1 MEQEY
6 TGSDD
11 SIKCK
16 YKDLQSPLMRRNSH
30 ICGFFKILR
39 NLSLI
44 IFEDGVVWHL
54 DNEDNRGVVSKY
66 RLKLPFKKVVTV
78 LYEEEH

>member
-1 MEQEY
+1 M
-6 TGSDD
+6 
-11 SIKCK
+11 
-16 YKDLQSPLMRRNSH
+16 
-30 ICGFFKILR
+30 LR

-66 RLKLPFKKVVTV
+66 RLKLPFEKVVTV